1 MPKRKHGMTA
11 TVSTKTLAE
20 LQAKRRM
27 TQLASHVPET
37 KSAAKRKATEII
49 RWLVPQGVTRSLKQC
64 STTVDAHKD
73 AVTIGNHS
81 WRKTALSNIAMG
93 SGLRPS
99 QPSCDYRAS

>member
-99 QPSCDYRAS
+99 QPS